1 LSLTDYQTTSVGSP
15 SIDEASDIH
24 YPSSNDTQ
32 SLASD
37 HIVLADPQN
46 HSIEVC
52 AAYAYCTLSAVAAS
66 TFDCTIAS
74 LEDYFVYL
82 HCSLDNPSE
91 AGAVSAVN
99 AEESI
104 GQTIGQ

>member
-1 LSLTDYQTTSVGSP
+1 MGSP
-15 SIDEASDIH
+15 SIDEAFDIH
-24 YPSSNDTQ
+24 YPSSNDAQ

-37 HIVLADPQN
+37 HIVLAGLQN
-46 HSIEVC
+46 HSIE
-52 AAYAYCTLSAVAAS
+52 ARGAYACCTPSAVAAS